1 MENKIAVLDSLI
13 EMLKKEN
20 AELEQQ
26 KLEMLELLSEL
37 YDSAE
42 YWSEYDVP
50 IGIVD
55 RIKEQLKKNGVLK

>member
-13 EMLKKEN
+13 EILKKEN

-37 YDSAE
+37 HDSAE

>member
-1 MENKIAVLDSLI
+1 MENKIVILESRIEQLESEKGELI
-13 EMLKKEN
+13 
-20 AELEQQ
+20 
-26 KLEMLELLSEL
+26 ELLSEL

-55 RIKEQLKKNGVLK
+55 RIKEQLTKNGVIK

>member
-1 MENKIAVLDSLI
+1 MENKIVILESRI
-13 EMLKKEN
+13 EQLESEKG
-20 AELEQQ
+20 ELT
-26 KLEMLELLSEL
+26 ELLSEL

-42 YWSEYDVP
+42 YWCEYDVP

>member
-1 MENKIAVLDSLI
+1 MENKIVILESRI
-13 EMLKKEN
+13 EQLESEKG
-20 AELEQQ
+20 ELT
-26 KLEMLELLSEL
+26 ELLSEL

>member
-1 MENKIAVLDSLI
+1 MENKIVILESRI
-13 EMLKKEN
+13 EQLESEKG
-20 AELEQQ
+20 ELT
-26 KLEMLELLSEL
+26 ELLSEL

-42 YWSEYDVP
+42 YWPEYDVP